1 MIDFNVLYQKR
12 VKDSGEQNGYTILA
26 LDPGYTTGYC
36 IFHITGGT
44 PRLKDYGQITT
55 IKDDIIQWSELSKF
69 LGGHFFD
76 IMVCENYR
84 IYQQKL
90 ERHSFSPVLTLRLI
104 GGLEYYASMNRVPI
118 HYQMASQAKAFVTD
132 EKLKHWEFYQEGM
145 KHCRDA
151 IRHAIYFMLFH
162 KS

>member
-1 MIDFNVLYQKR
+1 MIDFNELYLKRTKASDKQKSY
-12 VKDSGEQNGYTILA
+12 VILA
-26 LDPGYTTGYC
+26 LDPGNTTGFC
-36 IFHITGGT
+36 IFDITDGV

-55 IKDDIIQWSELSKF
+55 VKDDIIQWDSLTKF
-69 LGGHFFD
+69 FDEHFFN

-104 GGLEYYASMNRVPI
+104 GGIEYYASIHEVPI

-132 EKLKHWEFYQEGM
+132 EKLRHWEFYQEGM

-162 KS
+162 K